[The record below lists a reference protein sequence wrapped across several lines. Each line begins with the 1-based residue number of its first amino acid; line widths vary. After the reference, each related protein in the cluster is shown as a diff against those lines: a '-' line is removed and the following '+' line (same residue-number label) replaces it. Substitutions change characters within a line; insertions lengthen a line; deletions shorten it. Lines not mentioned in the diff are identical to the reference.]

1 MKTMSNGKV
10 AALLC
15 CVAIALFASAC
26 AKRSAPATAAHRGPD
41 YRATG
46 EASWYGPGFA
56 GRKTAS
62 GERFN
67 PRDLTAAHRKLP
79 FGTKVKVTHLEN
91 GRSVVVRINDR
102 GPYAGRRI
110 IDLSKAAAR
119 EIDMLRSGTATVE
132 VMTLA
137 SADEEKKQEEELM
150 QEEEALR
157 SGTPP
162 PQPATSGGHKRL
174 PFNPPVDE
182 DPSTSEQELYEQE
195 EVGQEAADIPGE
207 MEEF

>member
-1 MKTMSNGKV
+1 MKPMSNGKV

-15 CVAIALFASAC
+15 CGVIALLASAC
-26 AKRSAPATAAHRGPD
+26 AKRSAPATAHRGPD

-79 FGTKVKVTHLEN
+79 FGTKVKVTHVEN

-137 SADEEKKQEEELM
+137 SVDAEKEQEKELM

-162 PQPATSGGHKRL
+162 PQPEESSGHKKL

-182 DPSTSEQELYEQE
+182 DHSTSEQDLYEQE
-195 EVGQEAADIPGE
+195 QVGQEAADIPGE